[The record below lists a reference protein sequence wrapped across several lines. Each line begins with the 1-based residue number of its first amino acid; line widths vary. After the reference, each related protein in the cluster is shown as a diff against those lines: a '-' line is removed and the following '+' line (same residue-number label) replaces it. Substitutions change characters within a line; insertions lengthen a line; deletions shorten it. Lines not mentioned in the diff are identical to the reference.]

1 MVRISL
7 TPIIDV
13 VFILLI
19 FFMLATNFQSFN
31 QTDIK
36 LSNEEASTSQS
47 DKRIYLVEFNKEGE
61 FKLNKARMSQKS
73 IKNKILDSKKND
85 EEYIVVI
92 KGAKDT
98 EIQDILNVIA
108 DFKKDIK
115 KSGFIIF
122 MFSKMVALKV
132 ENMKKFPQKKTDFI
146 APRL

>member
-36 LSNEEASTSQS
+36 LSSEQASISQS
-47 DKRIYLVEFNKEGE
+47 DKRIYLVEFNKDGE
-61 FKLNKARMSQKS
+61 FKLNKETMSQRS
-73 IKNKILDSKKND
+73 IKNEILDSKKNE

-92 KGAKDT
+92 KGDKDT
-98 EIQDILNVIA
+98 EIQDVLNVIA
-108 DFKKDIK
+108 DFKKNEINEITI
-115 KSGFIIF
+115 GI
-122 MFSKMVALKV
+122 SKNDLDESYDNEEKDVHMPLLEK
-132 ENMKKFPQKKTDFI
+132 
-146 APRL
+146 L

>member
-61 FKLNKARMSQKS
+61 FKLNKATMSPKS
-73 IKNKILDSKKND
+73 IKNKILDSKKKD

-108 DFKKDIK
+108 DFKKNDIK
-115 KSGFIIF
+115 EITIGISKNDLDENYENEKKSVD
-122 MFSKMVALKV
+122 MPLLEKL
-132 ENMKKFPQKKTDFI
+132 
-146 APRL
+146 

>member
-47 DKRIYLVEFNKEGE
+47 DKKIYLVEFNKEGE
-61 FKLNKARMSQKS
+61 FKLNKATMSQKS
-73 IKNKILDSKKND
+73 IKNKILDGKKKD

-108 DFKKDIK
+108 DFKKNNIKEITIGISKNDLDENNENEKKDIDMPLLEK
-115 KSGFIIF
+115 
-122 MFSKMVALKV
+122 L
-132 ENMKKFPQKKTDFI
+132 
-146 APRL
+146 